1 MKLTLH
7 HYRIITITVN
17 ILLMVNSPSSTTP
30 QKHPFPDSRLR
41 PHGVRHQLDARS
53 RRIASPGGV
62 HHRQRLPHRLPR
74 CLPDNQCR
82 FRPLHHHPQAHS
94 PRRRG
99 KSLLNETQTSPS
111 ALQHGVVLFSGC
123 ITHVSIALY
132 SFIDLSRIKTTSSK
146 IYTRRILK
154 AHQDAFI
161 RNKTLQRNMLDNL
174 HQILQCCGA
183 NSYADYSKRYNMELL
198 PRSCCKN
205 YEDPCKHPFTQGC
218 TNAVI
223 ERTREILWVAGIL
236 SIVAAIVACIGAFFV
251 SVKTMK
257 MWHIQEDED
266 SDDDFDDDDL

>member
-17 ILLMVNSPSSTTP
+17 ILLMILGFVLMVFGISWM
-30 QKHPFPDSRLR
+30 QEVVESRLLAASITANGSLTAFLGAFLIISAAFGLSTIIR
-41 PHGVRHQLDARS
+41 KH
-53 RRIASPGGV
+53 IALV
-62 HHRQRLPHRLPR
+62 
-74 CLPDNQCR
+74 
-82 FRPLHHHPQAHS
+82 AV
-94 PRRRG
+94 
-99 KSLLNETQTSPS
+99 
-111 ALQHGVVLFSGC
+111 HGVVLFSGC

-236 SIVAAIVACIGAFFV
+236 SIVAAIVAV
-251 SVKTMK
+251 S
-257 MWHIQEDED
+257 
-266 SDDDFDDDDL
+266 